1 MEQGKVG
8 GHMFAFQY
16 KRNNFLHGDNNVWIF
31 WDEMYQLLQAD
42 ALEAQLI
49 CFVTISLMFI
59 WFIIYHIECLN
70 LFHMPL

>member
-49 CFVTISLMFI
+49 CFCHYKSYVYMVHNIS
-59 WFIIYHIECLN
+59 Y
-70 LFHMPL
+70 